1 MATRKLRGCKFQAKL
16 SEEKDFK
23 KEAPELKDIE
33 IIQADLILGLFRMD
47 VLDRLAYILNKLRP
61 NSQTTIVNILRILT
75 RMSRHSL
82 VSAAN
87 IVQHRTILNVVVANF
102 LPMSSALSTAPSN
115 TIYGTP
121 VHHAL
126 KLLRVIMSWSRS
138 LTSEIL
144 DKFDLGPK
152 ILCYIAIEPR

>member
-1 MATRKLRGCKFQAKL
+1 
-16 SEEKDFK
+16 
-23 KEAPELKDIE
+23 
-33 IIQADLILGLFRMD
+33 MD
-47 VLDRLAYILNKLRP
+47 VLDRLAYILDKLRP
-61 NSQTTIVNILRILT
+61 NSQTTIVSILRILT

-82 VSAAN
+82 ASAAN
-87 IVQHRTILNVVVANF
+87 VVQHKSILNVVVANF
-102 LPMSSALSTAPSN
+102 LPMTSALAAAAGN
-115 TIYGTP
+115 GIYGTP

-126 KLLRVIMSWSRS
+126 KLLRVLMSWSRS